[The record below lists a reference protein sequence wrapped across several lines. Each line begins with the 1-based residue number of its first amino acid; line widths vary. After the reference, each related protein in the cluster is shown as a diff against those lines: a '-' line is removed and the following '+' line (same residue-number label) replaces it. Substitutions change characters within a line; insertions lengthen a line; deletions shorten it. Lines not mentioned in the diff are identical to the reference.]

1 MFKKLLIALFICTLS
16 INFAYAEQNED
27 KDLKNLVDTL
37 TNALNSRDFRI
48 LYNKYYTES
57 GKRQIKERIKETQKS
72 IEIAKTDKEIYERSK
87 EEFEQAA
94 TAKIIPHYTLD
105 DVLKLKKEK
114 DIYNYYMNIKS
125 IEKIFEKDYKELK
138 SIKYIFMGAESYD
151 EDEKQLIYTLEAET
165 DKGLITEI
173 YKLDI
178 KKEKGKWL
186 IDDGSDIFF

>member
-1 MFKKLLIALFICTLS
+1 MFKKLLITLFICIIS
-16 INFAYAEQNED
+16 VNFAYAEQNED
-27 KDLKNLVDTL
+27 KDLKKLVDTL
-37 TNALNSRDFRI
+37 TNALNSRDFRS

-57 GKRQIKERIKETQKS
+57 GKRQIKERIKETQQS
-72 IEIAKTDKEIYERSK
+72 IKVTKTDKEIYERSK

-151 EDEKQLIYTLEAET
+151 EDEKQLTYTLEAET

-186 IDDGSDIFF
+186 INDGSDIFF

>member
-105 DVLKLKKEK
+105 DVLTLKKEK

-151 EDEKQLIYTLEAET
+151 EDEKQLTYTLEAET

-186 IDDGSDIFF
+186 INDGSDIFF

>member
-1 MFKKLLIALFICTLS
+1 MFKKLLITLFICTLS

-48 LYNKYYTES
+48 LYNEYYTES
-57 GKRQIKERIKETQKS
+57 GKRRIKERIKETQKS

-87 EEFEQAA
+87 EVFEQAA
-94 TAKIIPHYTLD
+94 TAKIIPHYTLN

-114 DIYNYYMNIKS
+114 DIYNYYMNTTS
-125 IEKIFEKDYKELK
+125 IYKIFEKDYKELK

-151 EDEKQLIYTLEAET
+151 EDEKQLTYTLEAET
-165 DKGLITEI
+165 DKGLITEL

-186 IDDGSDIFF
+186 IDDDSNVFF